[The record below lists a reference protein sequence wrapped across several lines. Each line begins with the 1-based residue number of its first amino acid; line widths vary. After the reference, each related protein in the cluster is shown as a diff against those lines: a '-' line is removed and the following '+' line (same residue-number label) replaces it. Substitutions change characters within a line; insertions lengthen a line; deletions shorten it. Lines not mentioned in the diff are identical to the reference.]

1 MVSLTKIRD
10 LDLAAATRP
19 ERPLHLSAASGLVC
33 VGDRFYVVADDE
45 LHLAAFRTGSAEP
58 GQLIRLFEGALPAS
72 KSKRKKHKPDLEA
85 LAWLPAQV
93 GHPHGTLLALGS
105 GSASLANRRV
115 GALLSLDAQGDVM
128 GAPRTLDFSA
138 LFVPLEER
146 FAGLNIEGA
155 TANGN
160 EFWLLQRGNK
170 GDRQNAVIR
179 YSLVAFLDA
188 LNSDE
193 VGEIEPIG
201 FSDFDLGEIDGIPLG
216 FTDGAALPDGRLVFS
231 AVAEDTENPYLDGR
245 CAGAAIGIVERDEVR
260 DLRPLDRPYKI
271 EGVSARANDNGIDLL
286 LVTDD
291 DDPSIPAGLFWARIE
306 S

>member
-10 LDLAAATRP
+10 LDLAAATGP
-19 ERPLHLSAASGLVC
+19 GRPLHLSAASGLVC
-33 VGDRFYVVADDE
+33 VGDRLYVVADDE
-45 LHLAAFRTGSAEP
+45 LHLGAFRTGSAAP
-58 GQLIRLFEGALPAS
+58 GHLIRLFEGALPAS

-93 GHPHGTLLALGS
+93 GHPHGTLLAL

-231 AVAEDTENPYLDGR
+231 AVA
-245 CAGAAIGIVERDEVR
+245 AIGIVERDEVR